1 MTDPSF
7 IYDER
12 DRRDEELEQRE
23 PPLDW
28 AAYDPTLT
36 EEQAEELAAAVNR
49 YAPCAGCKFQDGDY
63 CKMLPWN
70 DVRYATPWEK
80 YQAWQGKQCDYIAK
94 RDNTTPRPRL
104 TEAQERARGELAR
117 RLADGENVPMS
128 LFM

>member
-36 EEQAEELAAAVNR
+36 EEQAEELAEAVNR
-49 YAPCAGCKFQDGDY
+49 YVPCQ
-63 CKMLPWN
+63 
-70 DVRYATPWEK
+70 
-80 YQAWQGKQCDYIAK
+80 
-94 RDNTTPRPRL
+94 RDMDEVNYRLAEEEDTPRPRL